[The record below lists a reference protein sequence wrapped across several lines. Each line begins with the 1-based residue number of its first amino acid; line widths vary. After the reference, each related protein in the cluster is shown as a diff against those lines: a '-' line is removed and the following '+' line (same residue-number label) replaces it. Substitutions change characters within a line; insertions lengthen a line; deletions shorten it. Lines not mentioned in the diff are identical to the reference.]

1 MAARAEHDSHHD
13 AGHGADAGGHPRPG
27 CSPSARPR
35 LWCLVAAASSA
46 VPAGVAVALL
56 LGLAWSSMHSTLQTW
71 ATQVFPAQ
79 RAATVS
85 LFAGSLFAGSALG
98 TLLLGGLAED
108 GRFGAAFLAL
118 AVVTVPLG
126 VIGAVARARW
136 ESI

>member
-1 MAARAEHDSHHD
+1 MVVSLLLDVVGTEAPLDERRIVQHLRQQLD
-13 AGHGADAGGHPRPG
+13 AFREQRP
-27 CSPSARPR
+27 
-35 LWCLVAAASSA
+35 
-46 VPAGVAVALL
+46 PAGVAVALL
-56 LGLAWSSMHSTLQTW
+56 LGLAWSSMHSSVQTW
-71 ATQVFPAQ
+71 ATQVYPAQ

-126 VIGAVARARW
+126 VVGAVARARW
-136 ESI
+136 EST